1 MHHAVENSR
10 YHSARCRKLHSEF
23 ALVRTMSSPGVSLD
37 AHCHYQ
43 IRLVRMQAGLD
54 VYHLAIRA
62 TISYDFPQTRG
73 TAQDLLLESGQD
85 AMVAWSG
92 RSSSRDI
99 LFVGLEIGGP

>member
-1 MHHAVENSR
+1 
-10 YHSARCRKLHSEF
+10 
-23 ALVRTMSSPGVSLD
+23 MSSLGVSLD

-54 VYHLAIRA
+54 VYHLAIRV